1 MAESFRDF
9 EHRGWENPEVCAQ
22 YDDYFSRLTTQSIGA
37 LLDAV
42 RIGSSDSLL
51 DVATGPGY
59 AAGAAASRAARV
71 VGLDFSTQQLERARS
86 RYPGITFQQGDA
98 GDLPFDSASF
108 DVVVSSFGVPHFPD
122 PERFLQEAFRVLR
135 SGGRV
140 GFTTWDVPQEAKG
153 LGAVYGA
160 IQRHGS
166 LNVGLPSGPNFF
178 LFSDPKQCEQSL
190 AGAGFEAISVAKV
203 KQVWE
208 LPGADDLFEAVLNA
222 TVRAAAT
229 LRAQCP
235 EALEAIRE
243 SVREAVAE
251 FASGGVHR
259 VPMPAVLATATKP
272 RRAS

>member
-9 EHRGWENPEVCAQ
+9 EHRGWEDPAVCAQ

-42 RIGSSDSLL
+42 RIGHSDNVL

-59 AAGAAASRAARV
+59 VAGAAASRAARV
-71 VGLDFSTQQLERARS
+71 VGVDFSAQQLALARS
-86 RYPGITFQQGDA
+86 RYPGLTFQQGDA
-98 GDLPFDSASF
+98 GDLSFEATSF
-108 DVVVSSFGVPHFPD
+108 DVVVSNYGMPHFPD

-140 GFTTWDVPQEAKG
+140 GFTVWDVPQEAKG

-166 LNVGLPSGPNFF
+166 LNVELPAGPNFF
-178 LFSDPKQCEQSL
+178 LFSDPQQCERSL
-190 AGAGFEAISVAKV
+190 AEAGFEAISVAKV
-203 KQVWE
+203 RQIWE
-208 LPGADDLFEAVLNA
+208 LPGADDLFEAILNG
-222 TVRAAAT
+222 TVRAAA
-229 LRAQCP
+229 LLKAQRP
-235 EALEAIRE
+235 EALKAIRE

-251 FASGGVHR
+251 YASDGVYR
-259 VPMPAVLATATKP
+259 VPMPAVLATAAKL
-272 RRAS
+272 RSA